1 MILRPYQK
9 DASQFLQNHVRA
21 FVHAPA
27 GSGKTVI
34 GAHALSRVAHGN
46 CYWLAN
52 TQEQVD
58 QAVRALGS
66 FEPTHDVDLTVC
78 CVAAQPDTSNAD
90 FIVIDECFP
99 EGTLVDGVPIEQLRV
114 GGIVTGVDGAN
125 TVTRVFRKVATSLL
139 RVRLSDRSLVCTPE
153 HPLLLSTGEWREA
166 KDLRPGD
173 SVVTLSDGLHH
184 MRKGDSRQS
193 KNLFV
198 GVSLGV
204 ESEDDPK
211 YVREARGI
219 HHPLQKN
226 KRDARPKNEGL
237 GVHEATG
244 HGVETAQE
252 RREWNT
258 PSGCTTTV
266 GLRAGVADRS
276 ASENKQK
283 TSRIPSLLQVGCGE
297 PGPVGGG
304 RGGRLLAR
312 RDRKTKTRLQE
323 RSPTGLARVDS
334 VEVLERTS
342 DGTFGGLCP
351 GGVVYNIETRPSH
364 TYTANGVVVH
374 NCHHTPA
381 RTWKALADK
390 APPTARLWGLSAT
403 PWSSDPERNE
413 LIRNTFQNFHEVNRA
428 ELLAVG
434 ALEEGK
440 ALMWDLDEEGCFDEQ
455 VEANTQAEW
464 LKAKGR
470 FHYLK
475 GDMFKAKEQEQLR
488 YIRWRH
494 TQDALRLHTDRNDF
508 ACMKAA
514 EEIANGQSVLMLVH
528 AIEHGEQLAAAVPGS
543 ELVFSRIGAR
553 KRRERIA
560 AFKAGE
566 LKCLIATSLADE
578 GLDVPIASRLIL
590 VAGGRSAGKVEQ
602 RAGRVLRPYAGKT
615 GGIIHDF
622 LDRGATL
629 ANAQAWAR
637 MRTYEA
643 LGYQPEVR
651 TV

>member
-90 FIVIDECFP
+90 FIVIDE
-99 EGTLVDGVPIEQLRV
+99 G
-114 GGIVTGVDGAN
+114 
-125 TVTRVFRKVATSLL
+125 
-139 RVRLSDRSLVCTPE
+139 
-153 HPLLLSTGEWREA
+153 
-166 KDLRPGD
+166 
-173 SVVTLSDGLHH
+173 HH
-184 MRKGDSRQS
+184 
-193 KNLFV
+193 
-198 GVSLGV
+198 
-204 ESEDDPK
+204 
-211 YVREARGI
+211 A
-219 HHPLQKN
+219 
-226 KRDARPKNEGL
+226 
-237 GVHEATG
+237 
-244 HGVETAQE
+244 
-252 RREWNT
+252 
-258 PSGCTTTV
+258 
-266 GLRAGVADRS
+266 
-276 ASENKQK
+276 
-283 TSRIPSLLQVGCGE
+283 
-297 PGPVGGG
+297 
-304 RGGRLLAR
+304 
-312 RDRKTKTRLQE
+312 
-323 RSPTGLARVDS
+323 
-334 VEVLERTS
+334 
-342 DGTFGGLCP
+342 
-351 GGVVYNIETRPSH
+351 
-364 TYTANGVVVH
+364 
-374 NCHHTPA
+374 PA

-602 RAGRVLRPYAGKT
+602 RAGRVLRPYAGKA
-615 GGIIHDF
+615 GVIIHDF
-622 LDRGATL
+622 LDRGAAL